1 MAIINNSPQ
10 TIYVWNISEQQVEN
24 FAVIKKQFSLTSNNE
39 VVKRLFSEFLILQAE
54 RNDLIDLNKVL
65 FAEKIEMKEKLDL
78 LKETFLMLKNL

>member
-1 MAIINNSPQ
+1 MAIINDSPQ
-10 TIYVWNISEQQVEN
+10 TIYVRDISEQQVEN

-65 FAEKIEMKEKLDL
+65 LAEKIEMKEKLDL